1 MEADGQAIADAAAM
15 IHISKSVTV
24 MKPRAEVY
32 SFWRQLE
39 RLPSFM
45 IHLHSVNEVGKTRSH
60 WVANGPGGTH
70 VEWDAEIVAER
81 EHELLSWRSLEGSE
95 IQNEGSV
102 RFADAPADRGT
113 EVRVELS
120 YDAPGGAA
128 GKTIAKWFGEE
139 PGQQLTDDLRRF
151 KQVMETGE
159 VVLSDGSLQG
169 AGEGATAERPAQ
181 APEVKVRA

>member
-1 MEADGQAIADAAAM
+1 
-15 IHISKSVTV
+15 

-32 SFWRQLE
+32 QFWRQLE

-45 IHLHSVNEVGKTRSH
+45 IHLVSVTTTGDRRSH
-60 WVANGPGGTH
+60 WVASAPGGTQ

-81 EHELLSWRSLEGSE
+81 ENELLSWHSLDGSE
-95 IQNEGSV
+95 IENEGSV
-102 RFADAPADRGT
+102 SFKDAPADRGT

-120 YDAPGGAA
+120 YDAPGGQAGAA
-128 GKTIAKWFGEE
+128 LAKWFGEE
-139 PGQQLTDDLRRF
+139 PTQQLADDLRRF

-159 VVLSDGSLQG
+159 VVLSEGSLLG

-181 APEVKVRA
+181 APETVVLR

>member
-1 MEADGQAIADAAAM
+1 M
-15 IHISKSVTV
+15 IHVKKTVTV

-32 SFWRQLE
+32 QFWRNLG

-45 IHLHSVNEVGKTRSH
+45 IHLTSVTEGSQGRSH
-60 WVANGPGGTH
+60 WVANAPGGSK
-70 VEWDAEIVAER
+70 VEWDAEITGER
-81 EHELLSWRSLEGSE
+81 ESELLSWRSLAGSD

-102 RFADAPADRGT
+102 RFKDAPADRGT
-113 EVRVELS
+113 EVQVELS

-128 GKTIAKWFGEE
+128 GAAIAKWFGEE
-139 PGQQLTDDLRRF
+139 PSQQLTDDLRRF

-159 VVLSDGSLQG
+159 VVLSEGSLMG

-181 APEVKVRA
+181 APAMGGQR

>member
-1 MEADGQAIADAAAM
+1 M
-15 IHISKSVTV
+15 IQVKKSITL

-32 SFWRQLE
+32 QFWRQLE

-45 IHLHSVNEVGKTRSH
+45 IHLSSVTGTSATRSH
-60 WVANGPGGTH
+60 WVAKGPGGTTI
-70 VEWDAEIVAER
+70 EWDAEITAER
-81 EHELLSWRSLEGSE
+81 ENEELSWRSLGDSE
-95 IQNEGSV
+95 VQNAGSV

-128 GKTIAKWFGEE
+128 GAAVAKWFGEE
-139 PGQQLTDDLRRF
+139 PSQQLTDDLRRF

-159 VVLSDGSLQG
+159 VVLSAGSPQG
-169 AGEGATAERPAQ
+169 AGEGASAERAAQPAG
-181 APEVKVRA
+181 ARS

>member
-1 MEADGQAIADAAAM
+1 M
-15 IHISKSVTV
+15 IQVKKSITL

-32 SFWRQLE
+32 RFWRQLE

-45 IHLHSVNEVGKTRSH
+45 IHLRSVTEINKTRSH
-60 WVANGPGGTH
+60 WVANGPGGAH
-70 VEWDAEIVAER
+70 VEWDAEITVER
-81 EHELLSWRSLEGSE
+81 QNQELAWRSLADSE
-95 IQNEGSV
+95 IQNTGSV

-128 GKTIAKWFGEE
+128 GAAIAKWFGEE
-139 PGQQLTDDLRRF
+139 PLQQLTDDLRRF

-159 VVLSDGSLQG
+159 VVLSEGSLQG
-169 AGEGATAERPAQ
+169 AGEGASAERPAQ
-181 APEVKVRA
+181 PAGARS

>member
-1 MEADGQAIADAAAM
+1 
-15 IHISKSVTV
+15 

-32 SFWRQLE
+32 QFWRKLE

-45 IHLHSVNEVGKTRSH
+45 IHLVSVTQTGNNRSH
-60 WVANGPGGTH
+60 WVANAPGDTQ
-70 VEWDAEIVAER
+70 VEWDAEIVAEK
-81 EHELLSWRSLEGSE
+81 ENELLSWRSLAGSE

-102 RFADAPADRGT
+102 RFQDAPADRGT

-128 GKTIAKWFGEE
+128 GAAIAKWFGEE
-139 PGQQLTDDLRRF
+139 PTQQLTDDLRRF

-159 VVLSDGSLQG
+159 VVLSDGSLLG

-181 APEVKVRA
+181 APETVVTR